1 MPHSKKSGLG
11 ARVRQLREERGWS
24 QNDLAAQLPGVKQ
37 QSVDQLENGKVARPR
52 FLPELATALS
62 TSVQWLLTGEGQSVQ
77 KKSAAQDASLDTELL
92 RDVVVAVEHVLEQH
106 KTKIDNKHRAEMI
119 AVLYDM
125 MRHEEKNNNEKIG
138 VEKMQQ
144 AASNIISY
152 SRFLKRTGH

>member
-1 MPHSKKSGLG
+1 MPQNKKSGLG

-24 QNDLAAQLPGVKQ
+24 QNDLAAHLPGVKQ

-62 TSVQWLLTGEGQSVQ
+62 TSVQWLLTGDGQSTQ
-77 KKSAAQDASLDTELL
+77 KKSSTQDGSIDAELL
-92 RDVVVAVEHVLEQH
+92 RDVVLAVEQVVEQN
-106 KTKIDNKHRAEMI
+106 KANIDNKHRAEMI

-125 MRHEEKNNNEKIG
+125 MRHEEKNNP
-138 VEKMQQ
+138 EKMQQ

-152 SRFLKRTGH
+152 SRFLKRH

>member
-1 MPHSKKSGLG
+1 MPHNKKSGLG

-24 QNDLAAQLPGVKQ
+24 QNDLAAHLPGVKQ

-62 TSVQWLLTGEGQSVQ
+62 TSVQWLLTGEGTPTL
-77 KKSAAQDASLDTELL
+77 KKAATQNGSIDAELL
-92 RDVVVAVEHVLEQH
+92 RDVVVAVEHVIEQS
-106 KTKIDNKHRAEMI
+106 KIKIDNKHRAEMI

-125 MRHEEKNNNEKIG
+125 MRHEDKTNA
-138 VEKMQQ
+138 EKMQQ

-152 SRFLKRTGH
+152 SRFLKRH

>member
-1 MPHSKKSGLG
+1 MVPGMPQRKSGLG

-52 FLPELATALS
+52 FLPELATVLR
-62 TSVQWLLTGEGQSVQ
+62 TSVQWLLTGDGQPTA
-77 KKSAAQDASLDTELL
+77 KKAQGAEATIDAELL
-92 RDVVVAVEHVLEQH
+92 RDVMIAVEKVLAQNA
-106 KTKIDNKHRAEMI
+106 TKMDDKHRAEMI

-125 MRHEEKNNNEKIG
+125 MRHEEKASA
-138 VEKMQQ
+138 EKMQQ

-152 SRFLKRTGH
+152 SKFIKRSGH